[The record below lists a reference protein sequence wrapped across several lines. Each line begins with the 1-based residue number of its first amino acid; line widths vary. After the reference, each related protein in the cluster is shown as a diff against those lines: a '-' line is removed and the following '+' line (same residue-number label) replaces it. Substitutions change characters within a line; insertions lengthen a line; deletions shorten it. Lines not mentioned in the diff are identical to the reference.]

1 MKKKITFF
9 VAGILFLLMIG
20 TLSGC
25 DMVEVEERSFPV
37 ALAIDETSDLE
48 TAWLNQE
55 EEGTKMVDYNHL
67 KVLVLGESL
76 FSKESEMEKLLQL
89 MEEDNRLPRN
99 AYVVVAKDASKILE
113 LDDALEDGIG
123 TYLEELLEGN
133 ASMDSAAYPTL
144 GRLYQER
151 FNKIETLF
159 LPYLDIQDDTPFVK
173 EYFVQKR
180 GMPLGTVPTQMAML
194 SALLQDNLSKETI
207 CFESGS
213 SIRLDNFQNYMEM
226 EDGVVKLLVK
236 CDGDILYQESKE
248 DFEQLVTTYYQELLT
263 QALEKNVDLSNSFK
277 NLGGYQ
283 RDWFEKY
290 QENDMRYENDIA
302 LQIDVEITFVNNF

>member
-1 MKKKITFF
+1 MKKKIRFLVT
-9 VAGILFLLMIG
+9 GFLLLLFVG
-20 TLSGC
+20 TVSGC
-25 DMVEVEERSFPV
+25 DTVEVEERIFPL

-76 FSKESEMEKLLQL
+76 FSNEAEMEKLLQL

-99 AYVVVAKDASKILE
+99 AYVVVAEDASKILDF
-113 LDDALEDGIG
+113 DDTLKDGIG

-144 GRLYQER
+144 GMLYQER

-194 SALLQDNLSKETI
+194 SALLQGNLNKETI

-213 SIRLDNFQNYMEM
+213 SIRLNNFQNFMEM
-226 EDGVVKLLVK
+226 EDNTVKLLVT
-236 CDGDILYQESKE
+236 CDGDILYQETQE
-248 DFEQLVTTYYQELLT
+248 DFEQLVTAYYQELLT
-263 QALEKNVDLSNSFK
+263 EALEKNVDLSNSFK

-283 RDWFEKY
+283 RDWYRQY
-290 QENDMRYENDIA
+290 QTNDMRYENDIT
-302 LQIDVEITFVNNF
+302 LEIKVDVTFVNQ